1 MHDKNTCFDET
12 DKTSNKIYSDRF
24 YNSFNRVL
32 IPRSQEGARI
42 ILKGGVGASII
53 KEGSSSQPRPEA
65 EEFSLS
71 PWHNSTEKGTTFI
84 EYELKTI
91 FPFRCKNSFEFMHDL
106 YILCT
111 RT

>member
-32 IPRSQEGARI
+32 IPRSHARI

-53 KEGSSSQPRPEA
+53 KEGSSSQPRSEA

-71 PWHNSTEKGTTFI
+71 P
-84 EYELKTI
+84 
-91 FPFRCKNSFEFMHDL
+91 
-106 YILCT
+106 
-111 RT
+111 